1 MPSFVNDMICG
12 ARNMIQQG
20 FRSLPVILAT
30 TILILGMTQGNVNF
44 LFFFVGMFLVTPT
57 ATLIVN
63 RIWDL
68 LVTFVPGFKSI
79 NPAFYIVKDGTA
91 AQCSVFSTDPSAIQN
106 MIGVPSY
113 WMAMTAFFF
122 AYLFINGLKL
132 YNMKASEKAPKHSV
146 DARKS
151 QAAMSMAIIVAIGII
166 VTIFRYATSCETAL
180 SVLASWGLGGGLAYG
195 WYNFM
200 RACGLGRLDDI
211 FGIANRILP
220 LQSYEDKDPTVCV
233 PAA

>member
-1 MPSFVNDMICG
+1 MFK
-12 ARNMIQQG
+12 QG

-30 TILILGMTQGNVNF
+30 TVLILGMTQGNVNF
-44 LFFFVGMFLVTPT
+44 FFFFVGMFLLTPT
-57 ATLIVN
+57 ATLAMN
-63 RIWDL
+63 RIWEL
-68 LVTFVPGFKSI
+68 LVTYVPGFTSI
-79 NPAFYIVKDGTA
+79 NPAFYIVTNGSA
-91 AQCSVFSTDPSAIQN
+91 AQCAVFSTDPSAIQN
-106 MIGVPSY
+106 LIGVPSY

-122 AYLFINGLKL
+122 TYLFVNAQML
-132 YNMKASEKAPKHSV
+132 YTMKASEKAPKHAV

-151 QAAMSMAIIVAIGII
+151 QAAMSMTIILVVA
-166 VTIFRYATSCETAL
+166 VLTTLFRYATSCETAL
-180 SVLASWGLGGGLAYG
+180 GVLASWGVGGGLAYG
-195 WYNFM
+195 WYHFM

>member
-1 MPSFVNDMICG
+1 MPSVVNDMICG
-12 ARNMIQQG
+12 ARNMLKQG

-30 TILILGMTQGNVNF
+30 TVLILGMTQGNVNF
-44 LFFFVGMFLVTPT
+44 FFFFVGMFLVAPT
-57 ATLIVN
+57 ATLIMN

-68 LVTFVPGFKSI
+68 LVTYVPGFKSI
-79 NPAFYIVKDGTA
+79 NPAMYIVKDGSA
-91 AQCSVFSTDPSAIQN
+91 AQCAVFSTDPSVIQN

-113 WMAMTAFFF
+113 WMAMIAFFF
-122 AYLFINGLKL
+122 TYLFVNGLNL
-132 YNMKASEKAPKHSV
+132 YNMKASEKAPKHAV
-146 DARKS
+146 EARKS
-151 QAAMSMAIIVAIGII
+151 QAAMSMAIIVAVAVI
-166 VTIFRYATSCETAL
+166 VTIFRYGTSCETAL
-180 SVLASWGLGGGLAYG
+180 GVLASWGLGGGLAYG
-195 WYNFM
+195 WYTFM

>member
-1 MPSFVNDMICG
+1 
-12 ARNMIQQG
+12 MIQQG

-30 TILILGMTQGNVNF
+30 TVLILGMTQGNVNF

-57 ATLIVN
+57 STLIVN
-63 RIWDL
+63 RIWEL
-68 LVTFVPGFKSI
+68 LVMFFPGFKSI
-79 NPAFYIVKDGTA
+79 NPALYIVKDGSA
-91 AQCSVFSTDPSAIQN
+91 AQCAVFSTDPSAIQN

-122 AYLFINGLKL
+122 TYLFVNGLTL
-132 YNMKASEKAPKHSV
+132 YNMKASDKAPKYAV

-151 QAAMSMAIIVAIGII
+151 QAAMSMAVIVAVAII
-166 VTIFRYATSCETAL
+166 VTIFRFATSCETGL
-180 SVLASWGLGGGLAYG
+180 GILFSWGLGGGLAYG
-195 WYNFM
+195 WYSFM

-220 LQSYEDKDPTVCV
+220 LQSYEDKDPTVCA
-233 PAA
+233 PAS